1 MKKFTNRLI
10 NENSPYLL
18 QHANNPVDWYP
29 WNDDALTKAKKE
41 NKPIFLSIG
50 YSSCH
55 WCHVMAHESFEDE
68 NISSI
73 LNENFIN
80 IKVDREERPD
90 IDDVYQ
96 KVCQLATGNGGWPL
110 SVFLTPDQKPFYVGT
125 YFPKHA
131 RYGIPGFGDLLESLS
146 QTYKTKSN
154 EVEKATS
161 EFMNSLIASS
171 GNLVSKENML
181 KIDRSILKES
191 ASNLLQIADPLHGGF
206 GQSPKFPN
214 TSNLLFLLRYYDL
227 SGNTQFLNFVEFTAT
242 KMLQGGIHDHVGGG
256 FARYSTD
263 QKWLVPHFEKMLY
276 DNALLV
282 QLYSE
287 LFQITKKNKYLKLVN
302 KILNYVIKEMTS
314 HDLSAFYSAQDADSE
329 GEEGKYYVWKKQEID
344 DILKDKKLSDIF
356 CEYFNIT
363 EGGNFEGKNIL
374 NITSSLEYFSKKHN
388 MSTIDMENLL
398 DTHLSKL
405 YEIRAKRIPPGL
417 DDKILTSWNALMISA
432 FVSGYKVTNNLE
444 YYMFARNAIQF
455 IESKLKYN
463 NYRLLRTF
471 KNDAGKLN
479 GYLDDYAYYIN
490 SLLDFFSIDSDYVYL
505 EKAINYTNSMIEYYW
520 DQKNDNFFFTSDDHE
535 NLIVRS
541 KNFYDLAIPSGNSM
555 AAYILLRLYRITNNE
570 NYYKKAL
577 NIMESC
583 SRAARENPF
592 GFGQLLISIYQYL
605 QEPLEILIFKNKD
618 INNSKNDV
626 SKKTDSELW
635 IDKQYLPNAIISII
649 DIKNNDN
656 MNKLSSYS
664 LFNQLNK
671 NLKDSSYSYDECVLV
686 CKNFSCSLPLY
697 DLDQLKDY
705 FEKENIIKK

>member
-18 QHANNPVDWYP
+18 QHANNPVDWHP
-29 WNDDALTKAKKE
+29 WGESALKKAKRE

-68 NISSI
+68 KISSI

-90 IDDVYQ
+90 VDDVYQ

-125 YFPKHA
+125 YFPKQP

-146 QTYKTKSN
+146 QTYKTKSS

-171 GNLVSKENML
+171 GNLTSEENIL
-181 KIDRSILKES
+181 KISDSILKEA
-191 ASNLLQIADPLHGGF
+191 ASNLLQTGDPLYGGF

-214 TSNLLFLLRYYDL
+214 TSNLLFLLRCYDL
-227 SGNTQFLNFVEFTAT
+227 SGNTQFLNFIEFTAN

-287 LFQITKKNKYLKLVN
+287 LYQVTKKNIYLKLVN
-302 KILNYVIKEMTS
+302 KILNFIVKEMTN
-314 HDLSAFYSAQDADSE
+314 HDIFAFYSAQDADSE
-329 GEEGKYYVWKKQEID
+329 GEEGKYYVWKKQEIED
-344 DILKDKKLSDIF
+344 VLKDKKASDLF

-388 MSTIDMENLL
+388 MSSTDLENFL
-398 DTHLSKL
+398 DSQLSIL
-405 YEIRAKRIPPGL
+405 YETRTKRIKPGL

-432 FVSGYKVTNNLE
+432 FVSGYKVTNNQD
-444 YYMFARNAIQF
+444 YYVLAKKVIQF
-455 IESKLKYN
+455 IENNLRFD

-471 KNDAGKLN
+471 KNGNAKIN

-490 SLLDFFSIDSDYVYL
+490 ALLDFFSIDSDYIYL
-505 EKAINYTNSMIEYYW
+505 EKAIQYTNSMIKHFW
-520 DQKNDNFFFTSDDHE
+520 DNQHNNFFFTSDDHE
-535 NLIVRS
+535 NLIIRT
-541 KNFYDLAIPSGNSM
+541 KNFYDLAIPSGNSV
-555 AAYILLRLYRITNNE
+555 AAYILLRLYRITNEE

-577 NIMESC
+577 DIMESC

-605 QEPLEILIFKNKD
+605 QEPLEITIFKNKD
-618 INNSKNDV
+618 YTNSKSNMST
-626 SKKTDSELW
+626 SKDSLELW
-635 IDKQYLPNAIISII
+635 ISKHYLPNAIISKI
-649 DIKNNDN
+649 DIQNKVNIE
-656 MNKLSSYS
+656 KLSSYS
-664 LFNQLNK
+664 LFAEMNK
-671 NLKDSSYSYDECVLV
+671 NSNNISNYHECVLV
-686 CKNFSCSLPLY
+686 CKNFSCSLPMSSID
-697 DLDQLKDY
+697 DLKNY
-705 FEKENIIKK
+705 FEKKRIPKK

>member
-18 QHANNPVDWYP
+18 QHANNPVDWHS
-29 WNDDALTKAKKE
+29 WGESALKKAKRE

-68 NISSI
+68 KISSI

-90 IDDVYQ
+90 VDDVYQ

-125 YFPKHA
+125 YFPKQP

-146 QTYKTKSN
+146 QTYKTKSS

-171 GNLVSKENML
+171 GNLTSEENIL
-181 KIDRSILKES
+181 KISDSILKEA
-191 ASNLLQIADPLHGGF
+191 ASNLLQTGDPLYGGF

-214 TSNLLFLLRYYDL
+214 TSNLLFLLRCYDL
-227 SGNTQFLNFVEFTAT
+227 SGNTQFLNFIEFTAN

-287 LFQITKKNKYLKLVN
+287 LYQVTKKNIYLKLVN
-302 KILNYVIKEMTS
+302 KILNFIVKEMTN
-314 HDLSAFYSAQDADSE
+314 HDIFAFYSAQDADSE
-329 GEEGKYYVWKKQEID
+329 GEEGKYYVWKKQEIED
-344 DILKDKKLSDIF
+344 ALKDKKASDLF

-388 MSTIDMENLL
+388 MSSTDLENFL
-398 DTHLSKL
+398 DSQLSIL
-405 YEIRAKRIPPGL
+405 YETRTKRIKPGL

-432 FVSGYKVTNNLE
+432 FVSGYKVTNNQD
-444 YYMFARNAIQF
+444 YYVLAKKVILF
-455 IESKLKYN
+455 IENNLRFD

-471 KNDAGKLN
+471 KNGNAKIN

-490 SLLDFFSIDSDYVYL
+490 ALLDFFSIDSDYIYL
-505 EKAINYTNSMIEYYW
+505 EKAIQYTNSMIKHFW
-520 DQKNDNFFFTSDDHE
+520 DNQHNNFFFTSDDHE
-535 NLIVRS
+535 NLIIRT
-541 KNFYDLAIPSGNSM
+541 KNFYDLAIPSGNSV
-555 AAYILLRLYRITNNE
+555 AAYILLRLYRITNEE

-577 NIMESC
+577 DIMESC

-605 QEPLEILIFKNKD
+605 QEPLEITIFKNKD
-618 INNSKNDV
+618 YTNSKSNMST
-626 SKKTDSELW
+626 SKDSLELW
-635 IDKQYLPNAIISII
+635 ISKHYLPNAIISKI
-649 DIKNNDN
+649 DIQNKVNTE
-656 MNKLSSYS
+656 KLSSYS
-664 LFNQLNK
+664 LFAEMNK
-671 NLKDSSYSYDECVLV
+671 NFNNISNYNECVLV
-686 CKNFSCSLPLY
+686 CKNFSCSLPMSSID
-697 DLDQLKDY
+697 DLKNY
-705 FEKENIIKK
+705 FEKKRT

>member
-398 DTHLSKL
+398 DTNLSKL

-432 FVSGYKVTNNLE
+432 FVSGYKVTNNLK

-505 EKAINYTNSMIEYYW
+505 EKAINYTNSMIEHYW

-555 AAYILLRLYRITNNE
+555 AAYILLRLYRIINNE

-656 MNKLSSYS
+656 TNKLSSYS

>member
-432 FVSGYKVTNNLE
+432 FVSGYKVTNNLK

-505 EKAINYTNSMIEYYW
+505 EKAINYSNSMIEHYW

>member
-18 QHANNPVDWYP
+18 QHATNPVDWHP
-29 WNDDALTKAKKE
+29 WGEPALKKAKRE
-41 NKPIFLSIG
+41 NKPIFLSVG

-68 NISSI
+68 KISSI

-90 IDDVYQ
+90 VDDVYQ

-125 YFPKHA
+125 YFPKQP

-146 QTYKTKSN
+146 QTYKTKSS

-171 GNLVSKENML
+171 GNLTSEENIL
-181 KIDRSILKES
+181 KISDSILKEA
-191 ASNLLQIADPLHGGF
+191 ASNLLQTGDPLYGGF

-214 TSNLLFLLRYYDL
+214 TSNLLFLLRCYDL
-227 SGNTQFLNFVEFTAT
+227 SGNTQFLNFIEFTAN

-287 LFQITKKNKYLKLVN
+287 LYQITKKNIYLKLVN
-302 KILNYVIKEMTS
+302 KILNFIVKEMTN
-314 HDLSAFYSAQDADSE
+314 HEIFAFYSAQDADSE
-329 GEEGKYYVWKKQEID
+329 GEEGKYYVWKKQEIED
-344 DILKDKKLSDIF
+344 VLKDKKASDLF
-356 CEYFNIT
+356 CDYFNIT

-388 MSTIDMENLL
+388 MSLTDLENFL
-398 DTHLSKL
+398 DSQLSLL
-405 YEIRAKRIPPGL
+405 YETRTKRIKPGL

-432 FVSGYKVTNNLE
+432 FVSGYKVTNNQD
-444 YYMFARNAIQF
+444 YYVLAKKVIQF
-455 IESKLKYN
+455 IENNLRHD

-471 KNDAGKLN
+471 KNGNAKIN

-490 SLLDFFSIDSDYVYL
+490 ALLDFFSIDSDYIYL
-505 EKAINYTNSMIEYYW
+505 EKAIHYTNSMIKHFW
-520 DQKNDNFFFTSDDHE
+520 DDKHNNFFFTSDDHE
-535 NLIVRS
+535 NLIIRS
-541 KNFYDLAIPSGNSM
+541 KNFYDLAIPSGNSVST
-555 AAYILLRLYRITNNE
+555 YILLRLYRITNEE

-592 GFGQLLISIYQYL
+592 GFGQLLTSIYQYL
-605 QEPLEILIFKNKD
+605 QEPLEITIFNNKD
-618 INNSKNDV
+618 ITNSKNNT
-626 SKKTDSELW
+626 STLKDSLELW
-635 IDKQYLPNAIISII
+635 ISKQYLPNAIISKI
-649 DIKNNDN
+649 DIQNKVNIE
-656 MNKLSSYS
+656 KLSSYS
-664 LFNQLNK
+664 LFAEMNK
-671 NLKDSSYSYDECVLV
+671 NFNNISNYNECVLV
-686 CKNFSCSLPLY
+686 CKNFSCSLPISSID
-697 DLDQLKDY
+697 DLKNY
-705 FEKENIIKK
+705 FEKQRITKK